1 MEMSDFMAQARALQD
16 KVSAAQD
23 LLDKTIVRG
32 IAGNGDV
39 IVTMTGK
46 YDLNDIQISDA
57 LLSMDKA
64 TVRDLLMGALND
76 AKAKADAAIDKVMG
90 AATAGLELPE

>member
-1 MEMSDFMAQARALQD
+1 MEMSDFMEQARALQD
-16 KVSAAQD
+16 KVSAAQE

-32 IAGNGDV
+32 LAGNGDV

-46 YDLNDIQISDA
+46 YDLNDLQISDA

-64 TVRDLLMGALND
+64 TVRNLLMGALND

-90 AATAGLELPE
+90 AATAGLEIPE

>member
-1 MEMSDFMAQARALQD
+1 MSDFMAQARALQD
-16 KVSAAQD
+16 KVAAAQD

-46 YDLNDIQISDA
+46 YDLTDIQLSDA
-57 LLSMDKA
+57 LMTMDKA
-64 TVRDLLMGALND
+64 MVRDLLMGALRD
-76 AKAKADAAIDKVMG
+76 AKAKADATIDKIMG
-90 AATAGLELPE
+90 AATAGLEMPQ

>member
-1 MEMSDFMAQARALQD
+1 MEMSDFMEQARALQD

>member
-16 KVSAAQD
+16 KVAAAQD

-39 IVTMTGK
+39 IITMTGK
-46 YDLNDIQISDA
+46 YDLSDIQISDA
-57 LLSMDKA
+57 LLTMDKA
-64 TVRDLLMGALND
+64 KVREMLMGAMQD

-90 AATAGLELPE
+90 AATAGIEIPA

>member
-1 MEMSDFMAQARALQD
+1 MEMSDFMEQARALQD
-16 KVSAAQD
+16 KVAAAQD

-90 AATAGLELPE
+90 AATAGLEMPE